1 VIHDFI
7 KPSVDVDAS
16 EEMRLQMILD
26 VFTGHMLP
34 QVLSIQL
41 KRVKIGTKIVSHS
54 RTTVFQMAE
63 AAVSEALVA
72 KVLSRI
78 HGLRYAPT

>member
-1 VIHDFI
+1 MIHDFI

-16 EEMRLQMILD
+16 EEMLLQMALD
-26 VFTGHMLP
+26 VFTVHMLS

-41 KRVKIGTKIVSHS
+41 KRVKIVTKIVSHS

-72 KVLSRI
+72 KILSRI
-78 HGLRYAPT
+78 H

>member
-16 EEMRLQMILD
+16 EEMLLQMALD
-26 VFTGHMLP
+26 LFTVHMLS
-34 QVLSIQL
+34 QVSSIQL

-54 RTTVFQMAE
+54 RMTVFQMAE
-63 AAVSEALVA
+63 VAVSEALFA
-72 KVLSRI
+72 KILSRI

>member
-16 EEMRLQMILD
+16 EEMLLQMALD
-26 VFTGHMLP
+26 LFTGHMLS

-41 KRVKIGTKIVSHS
+41 KRVKIVTKIVSHS

-72 KVLSRI
+72 KILSRI